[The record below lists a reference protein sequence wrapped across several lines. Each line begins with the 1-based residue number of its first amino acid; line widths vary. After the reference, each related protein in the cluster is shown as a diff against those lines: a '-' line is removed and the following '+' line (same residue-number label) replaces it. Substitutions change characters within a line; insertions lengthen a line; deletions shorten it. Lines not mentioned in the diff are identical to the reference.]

1 MEASGWGEPI
11 ALPLMV
17 MSAATGER
25 EREVACHERK
35 KKKSVWA
42 ERETQWHRRRDVRP
56 VRQRHRRHL
65 IRLSLVYPPFP
76 SFSLNSL
83 LLFLLLEEEN
93 NSSLIYSTP
102 VPTQHASDMETLP
115 PPMLLLLFIPVA
127 LLLAYILHLRFR
139 TDLSTLSQQRF
150 LQFAEAESQNGP
162 PTPPVSSF
170 RIENENRL

>member
-1 MEASGWGEPI
+1 
-11 ALPLMV
+11 MV

-25 EREVACHERK
+25 EREAACHDR

-83 LLFLLLEEEN
+83 LLFLLLEKEN

-139 TDLSTLSQQRF
+139 TDLSTLADI
-150 LQFAEAESQNGP
+150 FAFAFRRSREPKRPAHSARLLLSNRKRES
-162 PTPPVSSF
+162 TLILKVKL
-170 RIENENRL
+170 EK